1 MKFKGNFLTSLPANH
16 SVIFSEPYMVSKGI
30 GSWNRDSFKQAVS
43 NDNSRQLKESLTEYK
58 TGEDYWA
65 AINSVGSNVFS
76 LPSAIV
82 SNCGYV
88 GDENGWTCTHWSDAN
103 GENVRKYYRA
113 SYLSDLLKYHE
124 EGGEGNSNYDREIK
138 RIKSSVNSCVVYGF
152 GEEEPKT
159 VTVNGKKVH
168 QEPWKYTAKLFIRD
182 INENS
187 VPNAEDE
194 RVLIPKH
201 SDKTVMAPKLPT
213 GKSIS
218 YEASMDHHA
227 AVDKDGNTQTGV
239 SYKKVPQGKD
249 SNKDM
254 IAAGIDY
261 YYDHN
266 TGKYFSGTVQIIAI
280 LMEDLPSANIK
291 APNIKI
297 ENLKEDSF
305 SKPEKWYTKSGEYYS
320 GNFTTATA
328 VPISMEDG
336 NPNTYGPDITLCDG
350 NREIDKVRAVNRS
363 NNKYDAGQQVM
374 LNKINGEWIVSEF
387 GTLES
392 TPSVAKIGRW
402 GFQQYMAN
410 SDVLFRNAAHSRLG
424 PEDAQELAL
433 FRCWDTFSGND
444 KMKSMNSRKYDNT
457 TEGSNQ
463 RFMKYAQCSSFDYK
477 RQIAKNPI
485 ALEEE
490 SGLEVYDQNVGTFF
504 GWWGACFQQGY
515 TGESVKNWDGVSPEA
530 HGGEARYIDI
540 TNTPLFHRLAYTA
553 ITGTDGSIRKFQS
566 PKAPHCPADIALNSP
581 LGSSYGVPLFHTA
594 NYISKLNSLSSDVS
608 ASFSTMCNS
617 NPTSRSDIGYWT
629 NEDGSELALKPANN
643 QSVVFMPLGMITAL
657 GDDNNTNVLKSE
669 EGSTI
674 IDQYVNSGSE
684 FRYWRDK
691 LFNNVFGSAPLGSIH
706 KYSGRTDYSA
716 VGQPDLTK
724 TGAIGS
730 NGDGFFKP
738 GSTVSNS
745 CIPYG
750 PYLKRDMISKP
761 LGAIAF
767 FENMGDG
774 HIGPGVVGITAARVR
789 VGRRDGGVLNVNT
802 GGMFGRIGNRRSG
815 GVQKVTFEGIL
826 TAVFSGNTSYSGGLP
841 SSTGYR
847 ATWGASQ
854 DKIFSFGGFN
864 IFSMVWDYWPESHTI
879 FIPEYF
885 ILLHFNEGV
894 AGSEPTQDDAGFDE
908 ITYPNVDF
916 REPTR
921 QPLGDNDD
929 DPNTSAEP
937 EAAPIGMAVKH
948 NTTMAPESEWKVSTI
963 RRGVCVTNGYHY
975 PRRVIGLSNRWE
987 IKNRGTEF
995 AVDDVLDVQNGAKIK
1010 VTAVDDD
1017 GGITDFEFNKVR
1029 VGDTDFEE
1037 RGEGFTGEM
1046 FPEGDPSTEPPIPD
1060 GRLFYV
1066 TPTRPGGENCTILWE
1081 EAMVYEEDVY
1091 DEGVQR
1097 RDGLSTPQ
1105 LVSPGSGDGSNTV
1118 GDRWSIFDDV
1128 KQIQLNPNG
1137 STGGQKDEYEVF
1149 FFVVNDVD
1157 IVNEQ
1162 HGAGA
1167 QLYDRFNGI
1176 TIPQISYMTMDLS

>member
-30 GSWNRDSFKQAVS
+30 GSWNRDSFKQAIS
-43 NDNSRQLKESLTEYK
+43 SDNSKQLKEALTEYQ

-65 AINSVGSNVFS
+65 AINSVGGNVFA
-76 LPSAIV
+76 LPEAIARE
-82 SNCGYV
+82 CGYV
-88 GDENGWTCTHWSDAN
+88 YQNGWTCTHWSDAN
-103 GENVRKYYRA
+103 GENVRKYYEA
-113 SYLSDLLKYHE
+113 SYLFQLLKYHE
-124 EGGEGNSNYDREIK
+124 EGGEGNGTYDRELK

-152 GEEEPKT
+152 GESAPKT
-159 VTVNGKKVH
+159 VTVAGKKVH

-218 YEASMDHHA
+218 YKASMEHHT
-227 AVDKDGNTQTGV
+227 AVDSAGNTQTGV
-239 SYKKVPQGKD
+239 SYKKVAQGKD
-249 SNKDM
+249 SNDDM

-261 YYDHN
+261 YYDNN

-291 APNIKI
+291 SPNIKI

-374 LNKINGEWIVSEF
+374 LNKINGEWIVSDF

-410 SDVLFRNAAHSRLG
+410 SDVLFRNGNAGRLG
-424 PEDAQELAL
+424 PEDAQDLAL
-433 FRCWDTFSGND
+433 FRCWDTYSGNAR
-444 KMKSMNSRKYDNT
+444 MKSMNARKYDNVVQ
-457 TEGSNQ
+457 GSNQ
-463 RFMKYAQCSSFDYK
+463 KFLKYAQCSSFDYK

-485 ALEEE
+485 ALQEE
-490 SGLEVYDQNVGTFF
+490 SGLDIYDLSMGTFF

-515 TGESVKNWDGVSPEA
+515 TGASVKDWDGASPVA
-530 HGGEARYIDI
+530 YGGEAKYIDI
-540 TNTPLFHRLAYTA
+540 TNTPLFHRTAYTA
-553 ITGTDGSIRKFQS
+553 TVGTDGSSKKYQS

-581 LGSSYGVPLFHTA
+581 LGSNYGVPLFSTN
-594 NYISKLNSLSSDVS
+594 NYISKLNSGGDVS
-608 ASFSTMCNS
+608 ALFSTMCNS
-617 NPTSRSDIGYWT
+617 SPSSRSDIGYWK
-629 NEDGSELALKPANN
+629 NQDGSELALKPANN
-643 QSVVFMPLGMITAL
+643 QSLVFMPLGMVTAL
-657 GDDNNTNVLKSE
+657 GDDSNTNVQKSVA
-669 EGSTI
+669 GSNI
-674 IDQYVNSGSE
+674 VDQYINNGSE

-691 LFNNVFGSAPLGSIH
+691 LFNNVFGSAPFGSIH
-706 KYSGRTDYSA
+706 KYAARNDYS
-716 VGQPDLTK
+716 GQPDLSQ
-724 TGAIGS
+724 TGSIGS

-750 PYLKRDMISKP
+750 PYLKRDMLSKP

-767 FENMGDG
+767 FENMGDS

-802 GGMFGRIGNRRSG
+802 GGMFGRIGNRRAG
-815 GVQKVTFEGIL
+815 GVQKVSFQGIL
-826 TAVFSGNTSYSGGLP
+826 TAVFGGNTSYSGGLP
-841 SSTGYR
+841 ASTGYR

-864 IFSMVWDYWPESHTI
+864 IFSMAWDYWPESHTI

-885 ILLHFNEGV
+885 TVLHFNEGI

-916 REPTR
+916 REPTI
-921 QPLGDNDD
+921 QPLGDNDGD
-929 DPNTSAEP
+929 AATSPPP
-937 EAAPIGMAVKH
+937 ELAAIGTRITYSTSLLGAG
-948 NTTMAPESEWKVSTI
+948 ESKVSTI
-963 RRGVCVTNGYHY
+963 RRGICVTNGYHY
-975 PRRVIGLSNRWE
+975 PKRTVGLSDE
-987 IKNRGTEF
+987 YTIKSAGTEF
-995 AVDDVLDVQNGAKIK
+995 AAGDVLDVDKGAKIV
-1010 VTAVDDD
+1010 VTAVDND
-1017 GGITDFEFNKVR
+1017 GGITGFEFNTVT
-1029 VGDTDFEE
+1029 VGGTDFKE
-1037 RGEGFTGEM
+1037 RGEGFTGDM
-1046 FPEGDPSTEPPIPD
+1046 FPKGDPTTEPPIPD

-1066 TPTRPGGENCTILWE
+1066 TPTRPGGENCTILWRSGT
-1081 EAMVYEEDVY
+1081 VYEKDMYE
-1091 DEGVQR
+1091 EGVQR
-1097 RDGLSTPQ
+1097 RDGLTTPQ

-1118 GDRWSIFDDV
+1118 GDRWSVFDDV

-1162 HGAGA
+1162 HGVGA
-1167 QLYDRFNGI
+1167 TIYDRFNGI